1 MNTPVIVDDI
11 RPLIALLVPWVGMV
25 GIIWAGEKRPNLREL
40 FTFIAASVQAA
51 VVLSLVP
58 VILGGAII
66 EFHIWQIFSYVPM
79 LLRVD
84 GPGLLL
90 PAWPLFFGLPQPY
103 IPLGICVGCT
113 STPRRGSIPS
123 LPSHC
128 PPPWGWRSRPIY

>member
-1 MNTPVIVDDI
+1 MNDTVIVEDI
-11 RPLIALLVPWVGMV
+11 RPLIALLAPWVGLV

-58 VILGGAII
+58 LILSGAIV

-84 GPGLLL
+84 GPCLL
-90 PAWPLFFGLPQPY
+90 Y
-103 IPLGICVGCT
+103 T
-113 STPRRGSIPS
+113 SPSPRD
-123 LPSHC
+123 
-128 PPPWGWRSRPIY
+128 